1 MFKRTHSSAVTVPIF
16 YLFSAVVLIS
26 FTKES
31 IYSIYDEE
39 INDALYFT
47 LLSLGISHLIYAV
60 LIRKIYLFSIELY
73 SRFYLNFIFFEM
85 IHLILS
91 VFIFY
96 YYPKET
102 IAISILIHFCF
113 ISLYLY
119 ERKILK

>member
-1 MFKRTHSSAVTVPIF
+1 MFKRTYSSAVIIPVF

-73 SRFYLNFIFFEM
+73 SRCYLNFIFFEM
-85 IHLILS
+85 IQLILS